1 MNAFTAMLKD
11 EQGAALVE
19 YALVLAILAFAAI
32 GALTLLGSGISQG
45 LTNTAQQLTNSQSGG

>member
-19 YALVLAILAFAAI
+19 YALVLAFFALGAILGLKAVS
-32 GALTLLGSGISQG
+32 GAVNNVLNS
-45 LTNTAQQLTNSQSGG
+45 TAQQLSNNQAGG